1 MEGDETNTK
10 YHNFTLFG
18 DCCTFDM
25 LTKKFVEL
33 VLAKY
38 VLESYFAKTVNRRRG
53 KIMLLLW
60 QGSTYSY
67 INASSSCS

>member
-10 YHNFTLFG
+10 YQNFTQGECCAFG
-18 DCCTFDM
+18 M

-38 VLESYFAKTVNRRRG
+38 VLESYFAKTANRRRG

-60 QGSTYSY
+60 QGSTYSN